1 MSTLHPFVSRQQ
13 TMQGI
18 VGTWSQPRFGGN
30 IAFEWGAV
38 GAGASQGLGAGA
50 GRGEEGVGLSYLL
63 WG

>member
-13 TMQGI
+13 TKQGI

-30 IAFEWGAV
+30 VAFEWGAV
-38 GAGASQGLGAGA
+38 GAGASQGLGGGA
-50 GRGEEGVGLSYLL
+50 LSYLL